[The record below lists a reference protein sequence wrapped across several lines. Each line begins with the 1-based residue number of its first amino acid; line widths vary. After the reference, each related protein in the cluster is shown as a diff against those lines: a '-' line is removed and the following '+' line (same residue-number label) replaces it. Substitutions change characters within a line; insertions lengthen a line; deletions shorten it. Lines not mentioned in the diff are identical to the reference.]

1 MWSCSEGCLP
11 SPVGFQGGP
20 SQHGPGSG
28 LSETVH
34 EDSTLL
40 DGPEG
45 DEHLVCLGGEV
56 DLGQGSQV

>member
-1 MWSCSEGCLP
+1 M
-11 SPVGFQGGP
+11 GFQGGP